1 MSGKIREN
9 DMKNALLWI
18 QRQIVFA
25 LVILLAIPLGVVA
38 SAQEAPANVPRP
50 ISSPPVA
57 SLSQQPTEAPTQVAS
72 LPDSPNPVF
81 TQTAPAEAASQTT
94 AQQQTTPSQPLGT
107 AAAPAE
113 PANGVAASRPAGAAI
128 APAKQKRSRTLAIRV
143 GLLVGAA
150 VAIGTVVALSSASPS
165 RP

>member
-1 MSGKIREN
+1 
-9 DMKNALLWI
+9 MKKAFLWFH
-18 QRQIVFA
+18 RQIA
-25 LVILLAIPLGVVA
+25 IGLMILLVTPLVLPA
-38 SAQEAPANVPRP
+38 SAQEAPATGPGPAATPNTN
-50 ISSPPVA
+50 
-57 SLSQQPTEAPTQVAS
+57 SQQPAEAQRQVAF
-72 LPDSPNPVF
+72 LPDGPTPPA
-81 TQTAPAEAASQTT
+81 QTAPVSQETASQT
-94 AQQQTTPSQPLGT
+94 APQQQTPPSQPLGT

-113 PANGVAASRPAGAAI
+113 PASGVAASRPAGAAI